1 MVVLPLAPVV
11 GTVGKMLVFPFI
23 VIFSD
28 MVFPSVYIGPHS
40 SVIVLVVFACSM
52 ACAGRYN
59 SINQSPALIV
69 DANELPLHITSTNPS
84 ESVVPFPIL

>member
-1 MVVLPLAPVV
+1 MVVSPLAPVV

-28 MVFPSVYIGPHS
+28 IGPHS
-40 SVIVLVVFACSM
+40 SVIVLVVFPCSM
-52 ACAGRYN
+52 ACPGRYN

-69 DANELPLHITSTNPS
+69 DASELPLHITSTNPS
-84 ESVVPFPIL
+84 ESVIPFPIL